1 MGGNVNHYDS
11 NYFLDDLQSF
21 CFWTWLH
28 LLTVTGLTQ
37 QTEKIPPQDPAAIPI
52 PNIHWNREEHCPP
65 LKHDISIQSAS
76 RRDILLVNILWKTS

>member
-65 LKHDISIQSAS
+65 LKHDISNISS